1 MAYEKANIFLFAEQ
15 KLLTT
20 EAPQTRAVGPLH
32 SHLQVPRWGNS
43 TLAEAA
49 LCDRRLTDCDAA
61 RRRQGSEQEATSGGS
76 TPPSPRASHPL
87 AQRSRPSSDEEG
99 IEFPPLRTDRLTT
112 LYKLYF
118 LLPGT
123 TTAPQDRV
131 LSQWCSRTY
140 SEKFKMAPKPGPFT
154 FCKELWTLRQTHER
168 RTPSRLQM

>member
-1 MAYEKANIFLFAEQ
+1 MAYEKASIFLFAEQ

-76 TPPSPRASHPL
+76 TPPSPRASHPV
-87 AQRSRPSSDEEG
+87 ARPSRPSSDEEG
-99 IEFPPLRTDRLTT
+99 IEFLPLRTDRLTT

-118 LLPGT
+118 LLPGNHHC
-123 TTAPQDRV
+123 P
-131 LSQWCSRTY
+131 S
-140 SEKFKMAPKPGPFT
+140 G
-154 FCKELWTLRQTHER
+154 LRAFSVVFPDIFREVQNGTSTWAFHL
-168 RTPSRLQM
+168 LQGAVDAAADAQENSL